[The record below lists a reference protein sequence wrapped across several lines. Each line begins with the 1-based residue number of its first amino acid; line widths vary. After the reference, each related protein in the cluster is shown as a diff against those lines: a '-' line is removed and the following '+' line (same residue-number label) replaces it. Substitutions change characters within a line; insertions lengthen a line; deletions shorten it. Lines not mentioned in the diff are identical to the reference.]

1 VASSSAPVLP
11 TLEDLLAEGVSG
23 RGVLV
28 RSDLNVP
35 LDENGAIA
43 DAGRIT
49 ASVPTLQA
57 LLAAGAKVVVTAH
70 LGRPKNGADPKF
82 SLAPVAAALGDQLGR
97 HVQLAGVDR
106 SRVVGGDALA
116 RAEGLTDGDILLLEN
131 VRFDPRETSKDD
143 GERLALARQ
152 LAELVS
158 PGGAFVSDGFGVV
171 HRKQASVYDVA
182 TLLPHYAGTLVA
194 EEIRVLEQLTNS
206 TRRPYAVVLGGSK
219 VSDKLGVIESLATK
233 ADSVVIGGGM
243 CFTFLAAQGLSVGTS
258 LLENEMVDTCRRLCE
273 THGDVLHLPVDIVV
287 ADKFAADSPPMTV
300 AADRIPEGR
309 MGLDIGPESVR
320 RFAALLS
327 NAKTIFWNGPMGVF
341 EFPAF
346 AAGTKGIAEAI
357 AKATG
362 KGAFS
367 VVGGGDSA
375 AAVRELGIP
384 EGDFSHISTGGGASL
399 EYLEGKTLPGI
410 EVLGRPQPGR
420 GDS

>member
-1 VASSSAPVLP
+1 M
-11 TLEDLLAEGVSG
+11 
-23 RGVLV
+23 LV

-35 LDENGAIA
+35 LDDEGAIT
-43 DAGRIT
+43 DPGRIT

-57 LLAAGAKVVVTAH
+57 LVDAGAKVVVTAH
-70 LGRPKNGADPKF
+70 LGRPKDGPNPKL
-82 SLAPVAAALGDQLGR
+82 SLAPVAAALGEQLGR
-97 HVQLAGVDR
+97 HVQLAGD
-106 SRVVGGDALA
+106 VVGGDALA
-116 RAEGLTDGDILLLEN
+116 RAEGLTDGDVLLLEN
-131 VRFDPRETSKDD
+131 IRFDPRETSKDD
-143 GERLALARQ
+143 GERLALARE

-194 EEIRVLEQLTNS
+194 DEIRVLEQLTSS
-206 TRRPYAVVLGGSK
+206 TTRPYAVVLGGSK

-233 ADSVVIGGGM
+233 ADSIVIGGGM
-243 CFTFLAAQGLSVGTS
+243 CFTFLAAQGFSVGKS
-258 LLENEMVDTCRRLCE
+258 LLEEEMVDTCRRLLDAYV
-273 THGDVLHLPVDIVV
+273 DVLRLPRDVVV
-287 ADKFAADSPPMTV
+287 AQQFAADSPPQTV
-300 AADRIPEGR
+300 AADAIPDD
-309 MGLDIGPESVR
+309 MIGLDIGPESVK

-327 NAKTIFWNGPMGVF
+327 NARTVFWNGPMGVF

-346 AAGTKGIAEAI
+346 ATGTRGVAEAI
-357 AKATG
+357 AAATG

-375 AAVRELGIP
+375 AAVRALGIP

-410 EVLGRPQPGR
+410 EVLGRPQPSG
-420 GDS
+420 GDA